1 MGCSMSG
8 LNALYDAATGGGDVW
23 INERRFRVLRQ
34 IGEGG
39 FAFVYL
45 VRELQ
50 PASDAALGKRAS
62 HVSGSPSRPLP
73 GASSRIL
80 DFVPNGIKLEFVGCF
95 SSANFPFLGLTMCY
109 GILPTAFKRWCFYQ
123 SESSLF

>member
-1 MGCSMSG
+1 MSG

-23 INERRFRVLRQ
+23 INEHRFRVLRQ

-50 PASDAALGKRAS
+50 SPSDAALGRRAS
-62 HVSGSPSRPLP
+62 HVSGLDPAPMPRL
-73 GASSRIL
+73 GLLI
-80 DFVPNGIKLEFVGCF
+80 DFVFV
-95 SSANFPFLGLTMCY
+95 SLLGVL
-109 GILPTAFKRWCFYQ
+109 G
-123 SESSLF
+123 

>member
-1 MGCSMSG
+1 MGCSISG

-45 VRELQ
+45 VREHQ
-50 PASDAALGKRAS
+50 PASDADLARRDTG
-62 HVSGSPSRPLP
+62 HVSGPPRPPLR
-73 GASSRIL
+73 AL
-80 DFVPNGIKLEFVGCF
+80 DFVSEPTWCTGLVGKFCPKWRKVGF
-95 SSANFPFLGLTMCY
+95 AADFIVRKFP
-109 GILPTAFKRWCFYQ
+109 IP
-123 SESSLF
+123 

>member
-1 MGCSMSG
+1 MGCSISG

-45 VRELQ
+45 VKEHE
-50 PASDAALGKRAS
+50 ASSARGRHPS
-62 HVSGSPSRPLP
+62 HVSGPSLIPIPTHMSRGDLSPHC
-73 GASSRIL
+73 
-80 DFVPNGIKLEFVGCF
+80 FVCVTC
-95 SSANFPFLGLTMCY
+95 SA
-109 GILPTAFKRWCFYQ
+109 R
-123 SESSLF
+123 SV

>member
-1 MGCSMSG
+1 MGCSISG

-45 VRELQ
+45 VREHQ
-50 PASDAALGKRAS
+50 PASDAAFARRDPA
-62 HVSGSPSRPLP
+62 HVSGPPLP
-73 GASSRIL
+73 LASSSFHL
-80 DFVPNGIKLEFVGCF
+80 SVHTL
-95 SSANFPFLGLTMCY
+95 
-109 GILPTAFKRWCFYQ
+109 RWI
-123 SESSLF
+123 SW

>member
-1 MGCSMSG
+1 MGCSFSG
-8 LNALYDAATGGGDVW
+8 LNTIYGAATGGGDVW

-50 PASDAALGKRAS
+50 PASDAEPARRHAA
-62 HVSGSPSRPLP
+62 HVSGPPASP
-73 GASSRIL
+73 
-80 DFVPNGIKLEFVGCF
+80 
-95 SSANFPFLGLTMCY
+95 
-109 GILPTAFKRWCFYQ
+109 
-123 SESSLF
+123 

>member
-1 MGCSMSG
+1 MGCSLSG

-45 VRELQ
+45 VKEHE
-50 PASDAALGKRAS
+50 ASSGAARDRHPS
-62 HVSGSPSRPLP
+62 HVSGTPIRSRPTRLRV
-73 GASSRIL
+73 SRVSQVMRVR
-80 DFVPNGIKLEFVGCF
+80 FEPVK
-95 SSANFPFLGLTMCY
+95 
-109 GILPTAFKRWCFYQ
+109 
-123 SESSLF
+123 